1 MSKNINNYF
10 YLLFS
15 IIPISILIGPSF
27 SLMNI
32 LLIDISFLILVYFNK
47 EYSFLKNESLKYFL
61 ILYIY
66 LIFNSLISID
76 QTLGL
81 NRNLGFLR
89 IIILFVAINYF
100 FKDKNFFRKVFLIWL
115 ITISIVILDVFF
127 ENYFGKNIFGFKSE
141 IIGRNVSFFK
151 DEHIVGG
158 YIYSFSLILLGYLF
172 DNFKGKYKY
181 IILFFSLILLIS
193 IFSTG
198 ERSNS
203 IKALIGLIIF
213 YAVKSNFS
221 IKQKLISFF
230 LTLVFLISFI
240 SNSEILKLR
249 YFDQIKNI
257 YTGKS
262 SNYYFQ
268 IYNSGFEVF
277 KNYPILGVGNKNYR
291 VETCKNLH
299 REKDIYV
306 CTTHPHQ
313 TYIEFLSEH
322 GIVGSFL
329 LFYIF
334 YKLIFSKIKMIY
346 KSRNSI
352 NFGAL
357 IYLVLIFLPV
367 LPSGAFFS
375 DYLLTLFA
383 LNISLL
389 YATNSKLNI
398 FLKDEPKIN
407 Y

>member
-27 SLMNI
+27 SLINI
-32 LLIDISFLILVYFNK
+32 LLIDISFLILIYRNK

-61 ILYIY
+61 ILYVY

-100 FKDKNFFRKVFLIWL
+100 FQDKNFFKKVFLIWL

-127 ENYFGKNIFGFKSE
+127 ENYFGRNIFGFKSE

-172 DNFKGKYKY
+172 HIFKGKYKY
-181 IILFFSLILLIS
+181 LILFFSLILLIS

-213 YAVKSNFS
+213 FIVISNFS

-230 LTLVFLISFI
+230 LGLVFLISFI
-240 SNSEILKLR
+240 ASSEILKLR
-249 YFDQIKNI
+249 YFDQIKAMYI
-257 YTGKS
+257 GKS

-277 KNYPILGVGNKNYR
+277 KNYPISGVGNKNYR
-291 VETCKNLH
+291 VETCKNLQ

-313 TYIEFLSEH
+313 IYIEFLSEH
-322 GIVGSFL
+322 GIIGSFL

-346 KSRNSI
+346 KSRNSV

-375 DYLLTLFA
+375 DYLLTLFT

-389 YATNSKLNI
+389 YATNPKLNI
-398 FLKDEPKIN
+398 FIKDEPKIN